1 MSKYR
6 LDANND
12 LGSSDLFHR
21 RLLYKFFAMSTDGE
35 TATLNKPGVKDYWNF
50 EDYFYGKVDPNFIPA
65 IPNVDYMVQLEAE
78 QGTILVFDFVA
89 ESFNKFKSLF
99 KLPLKFGK
107 LEQGTPLTSPTPHRG
122 FINTETLYQNH
133 MISMMDKFNNFLYNG
148 GKYKKIIGPKDY
160 TKEFFKFYF
169 RRRDIALKSSFYLS
183 SNSPSGGSGLSI
195 NIANLNPADDR
206 VKMEIIESPN
216 FEFYRKAAIN
226 SGFLIDKNIP
236 WRLNIDLSSPVIV
249 GKYPPS
255 PLVKID
261 FKSSMFDEY
270 FTPAYEGELQDV
282 VDSIF
287 YGYRTFYDRLPLKN
301 TFFSDGRRCEDSE
314 MTPPSELVISNLF
327 PTSYWTGK
335 YVEMKNKETGNHF
348 DKQEVEA
355 MKRNAVRIQTESS
368 ESYINR
374 KFSMPWLSPTS
385 LVYQRLQREFEESD
399 EKVLD
404 NFSEHVKMIVMN
416 SINSIY

>member
-1 MSKYR
+1 MPKYR
-6 LDANND
+6 IDASND

-21 RLLYKFFAMSTDGE
+21 RLLYKFFALSTDGT
-35 TATLNKPGVKDYWNF
+35 TAKLQKSGVKDYWNF
-50 EDYFYGKVDPNFIPA
+50 EDYFYGKVDPNFVPVV
-65 IPNVDYMVQLEAE
+65 PNVDYMVQLEGE
-78 QGTILVFDFVA
+78 QGNILVFDFVA

-99 KLPLKFGK
+99 KLPLNFGK
-107 LEQGTPLTSPTPHRG
+107 LEQGTPLTSPTPHNG
-122 FINTETLYQNH
+122 FINTEALYQNH
-133 MISMMDKFNNFLYNG
+133 MISTMDKFNNFLYNG
-148 GKYKKIIGPKDY
+148 SKYKKIIGPKDY
-160 TKEFFKFYF
+160 AKEFFKFYF

-183 SNSPSGGSGLSI
+183 SNNPSGGSGLSI

-206 VKMEIIESPN
+206 VKMEMIESPN
-216 FEFYRKAAIN
+216 FEFYREAAIN

-236 WRLNIDLSSPVIV
+236 WKLNIDLSSPVII

-270 FTPAYEGELQDV
+270 FTSAYEGELQDV
-282 VDSIF
+282 IDSIF

-301 TFFSDGRRCEDSE
+301 TFFSDGTRCEDSE
-314 MTPPSELVISNLF
+314 MTPPSELVISSLF
-327 PTSYWTGK
+327 SNSYWTGK

-348 DKQEVEA
+348 DEQEIESI
-355 MKRNAVRIQTESS
+355 KRNAVRIQTESS
-368 ESYINR
+368 ENYINR
-374 KFSMPWLSPTS
+374 KFRMPWLSPTS